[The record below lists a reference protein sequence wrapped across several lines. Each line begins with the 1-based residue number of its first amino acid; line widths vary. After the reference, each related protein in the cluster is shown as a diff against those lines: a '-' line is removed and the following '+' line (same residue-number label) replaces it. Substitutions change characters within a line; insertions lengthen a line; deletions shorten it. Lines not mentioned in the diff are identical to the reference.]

1 MDDQTLCVGP
11 FFYLSISVCRAFA
24 WVHTTAEARLFF
36 ASKEHNAMRKLLTLE
51 EMSQATHRS
60 PKALRVL
67 MSRGKFPFVKIG
79 GRIFGDPDEID
90 RFLKLSRKTTAE
102 EAAGQEAA

>member
-1 MDDQTLCVGP
+1 M
-11 FFYLSISVCRAFA
+11 
-24 WVHTTAEARLFF
+24 
-36 ASKEHNAMRKLLTLE
+36 KKLLTLA

-90 RFLKLSRKTTAE
+90 RFEFEKLSGVPLKKCFRS
-102 EAAGQEAA
+102 GLHFG